1 MLLSSSWYKFKLMLV
16 VHKGMEVQRSCLAA
30 LCFPRL
36 CRVHSLEILFSEWK
50 DYKFFESIWSSF
62 LRIFHQHEKR
72 DYLEVKPMEGTVEP
86 RDWDTESCQCYRAPG
101 SSHAWR
107 QCLWIS
113 HLWELVN
120 ISSYLSQTEL
130 WFMSFK
136 SQRAHLIRFSPLIRS
151 LPSPYNALIGNSA
164 KRVIKLR
171 MPHRGAL
178 HWEFKYNH
186 LILQVNQWAGSRLQA
201 LSHRLSPAQAL
212 LADCPLRGVESFPE
226 AVWGQV
232 SLIHPCKYKWIPL

>member
-1 MLLSSSWYKFKLMLV
+1 MLCTKA
-16 VHKGMEVQRSCLAA
+16 MEVQRSCLAA

-36 CRVHSLEILFSEWK
+36 CRVPSLEILFSEWK
-50 DYKFFESIWSSF
+50 DYTLFESLWSSF
-62 LRIFHQHEKR
+62 LRIFRHHEKR
-72 DYLEVKPMEGTVEP
+72 DYLEIKPMEGTVEP
-86 RDWDTESCQCYRAPG
+86 RDWDTESCQCHRAPG

-107 QCLWIS
+107 QCLWIF

-120 ISSYLSQTEL
+120 IPSYLSQTDL

-136 SQRAHLIRFSPLIRS
+136 FQRAQLIRFSPLIRS
-151 LPSPYNALIGNSA
+151 LPSPYNVLVGTSA
-164 KRVIKLR
+164 KRVIKFR
-171 MPHRGAL
+171 MLHREGDL

-186 LILQVNQWAGSRLQA
+186 LILQVNQWVGSRVPA
-201 LSHRLSPAQAL
+201 PSHKLPSAQTL